1 MQRESSNNKRKV
13 HKGEL
18 LVEIVLRSDGDE
30 SDDELGEEV
39 VQEDVV
45 KDSTDFAFVEEK
57 IDGVNDSS
65 DYDKAIH

>member
-1 MQRESSNNKRKV
+1 M
-13 HKGEL
+13 

-65 DYDKAIH
+65 DYDKEIH

>member
-57 IDGVNDSS
+57 IDGVNDPS

>member
-65 DYDKAIH
+65 DYDKEIH